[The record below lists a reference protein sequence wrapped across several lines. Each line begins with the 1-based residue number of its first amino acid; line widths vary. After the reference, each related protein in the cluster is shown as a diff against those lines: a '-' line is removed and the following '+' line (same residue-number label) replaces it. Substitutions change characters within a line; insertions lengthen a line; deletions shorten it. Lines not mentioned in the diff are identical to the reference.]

1 MFAEIIVDI
10 ENNEV
15 DRIFDYRIKEEDH
28 PKIGSRV
35 VVPFGNRSLQ
45 GFVLNLKESSDYPIE
60 KIKYVTK
67 ILDTEPLILPE
78 MLKLKDFL
86 IKNYNL
92 RNIDCL
98 NLFLPSGLMSNKVKP
113 KMVSYVTLNSE
124 IDLEN
129 YKNNI
134 RKNAVKQLEAVNFFE
149 INKTLDMVTANK
161 NFTLSVIKKLINEN
175 ILLVSEQRQ
184 NRKILDSNR
193 EDVVHKLT
201 SEQKVAINKIMSG
214 SNSTFLL
221 HGVTGSGKTEV
232 YMNLIDKVLKQGKTA
247 IMLVPEIGLTPQV
260 VENFVSRFG
269 NTVAVL
275 HSGLSVG
282 ERFDEWFRIYSGE
295 VKIAVGARSAIFA
308 PLKNVGIIII
318 DEEHDSSYFSESN
331 PRYSTHEIASFR
343 ANYNGCNLVLGSA
356 TPSID
361 SYTKALKGEYN
372 LIEMPTRANGFD
384 LPQIQIVDMRKEV
397 MNGNTTLF
405 SQELLCELDR
415 TIQKGEQAIIFL
427 NRRGYTSFLMCKDC
441 GYVAKCENCDVSL
454 VYHKEDDQLKCHYC
468 GNRYHNLSC
477 CPQCGSK
484 FMKQGN
490 TGTQKI
496 VEELHEYFPNV
507 KVFRMDNDTTTTK
520 DSHEKLLRDFANTKP
535 SILVGTQMIAKGHD
549 FPLVTFVGILD
560 ADQSLHFNDFRATE
574 RTFQLI
580 TQVAGRAG
588 RSKIKGKV
596 ILQTL
601 TPKHYVYKFASNY
614 EYKKFY
620 DKENN
625 MRQITNFPPYAKIVR
640 ILVTSEDEEKS
651 SEQTQVLYEEVC
663 NLKARKGG
671 FIYLQ
676 AMKSPI
682 KRIKQKFRYQILMR
696 LELKMYDEII
706 QDIFKIVKN
715 NDKKN
720 VSTFVEINP
729 QNLS

>member
-1 MFAEIIVDI
+1 LQVLDLLEKYKRVNLSEFEKVAKTTRATMKKLESMGCV
-10 ENNEV
+10 
-15 DRIFDYRIKEEDH
+15 RIFEDELYRNPLSIFSDVQKEELYPLSEEQNKVYEQISKIKET
-28 PKIGSRV
+28 KA
-35 VVPFGNRSLQ
+35 
-45 GFVLNLKESSDYPIE
+45 PI
-60 KIKYVTK
+60 
-67 ILDTEPLILPE
+67 LI
-78 MLKLKDFL
+78 
-86 IKNYNL
+86 
-92 RNIDCL
+92 
-98 NLFLPSGLMSNKVKP
+98 
-113 KMVSYVTLNSE
+113 
-124 IDLEN
+124 
-129 YKNNI
+129 
-134 RKNAVKQLEAVNFFE
+134 
-149 INKTLDMVTANK
+149 
-161 NFTLSVIKKLINEN
+161 
-175 ILLVSEQRQ
+175 
-184 NRKILDSNR
+184 
-193 EDVVHKLT
+193 
-201 SEQKVAINKIMSG
+201 
-214 SNSTFLL
+214 
-221 HGVTGSGKTEV
+221 HGVTASGKTEV
-232 YMNLIDKVLKQGKTA
+232 YFKLIQDTIKAGKNVLFLA
-247 IMLVPEIGLTPQV
+247 PEIALASQLTK
-260 VENFVSRFG
+260 RLARKFG
-269 NTVAVL
+269 IEDIAIW
-275 HSGLSVG
+275 HSSISEG
-282 ERFDEWFRIYSGE
+282 ERYDVWQKLYRNEI
-295 VKIAVGARSAIFA
+295 KILAGARSAVFA
-308 PLKNVGIIII
+308 PLKNIGLIII

-405 SQELLCELDR
+405 SQELLCELDK

-454 VYHKEDDQLKCHYC
+454 VYHKEDNQLKCHYC

-507 KVFRMDNDTTTTK
+507 KIFRMDNDTTTTK

-625 MRQITNFPPYAKIVR
+625 MRHITNFPPYAKIVR